1 MNPELCQRPAGE
13 PATLVP
19 VALAE
24 LRLRR
29 YWLAVGW
36 SLVLLIIY
44 LSLTPE
50 PVQLNVEQGD
60 KYGHVLA
67 YAALMSWF
75 ANIYDSRI
83 RRLQFALGFVALGI
97 ALEFVQGWTG
107 YRSFEL
113 ADMAADAAGVAVGW
127 VCADPRIPNYL
138 RWTERVLGRN

>member
-19 VALAE
+19 AE
-24 LRLRR
+24 LRLRG

-36 SLVLLIIY
+36 SLVLLIVY

-75 ANIYDSRI
+75 ANIYDNSV
-83 RRLQFALGFVALGI
+83 RRLQWALGFVALGI
-97 ALEFVQGWTG
+97 GLEFAQAWTG

-113 ADMAADAAGVAVGW
+113 ADMAADAAGVAAGW
-127 VCADPRIPNYL
+127 VCASPRIPNYL
-138 RWTERVLGRN
+138 RWTERLLGRA

>member
-1 MNPELCQRPAGE
+1 MNPDVCQRAAGE
-13 PATLVP
+13 LAAKKP
-19 VALAE
+19 VAIAK

-50 PVQLNVEQGD
+50 PVQLNVENGD
-60 KYGHVLA
+60 KYGHVFA

-75 ANIYDSRI
+75 ANIYDTSI

-97 ALEFVQGWTG
+97 ALEFAQAWTG

-113 ADMAADAAGVAVGW
+113 ADMAADAAGVAAGW
-127 VCADPRIPNYL
+127 VCAAPRIPNYL
-138 RWTERVLGRN
+138 RLTERLLGRN

>member
-1 MNPELCQRPAGE
+1 MNSDACQRPASE
-13 PATLVP
+13 LATPKPA
-19 VALAE
+19 ALTR

-36 SLVLLIIY
+36 SLVLVIIY

-50 PVQLNVEQGD
+50 PIQLNVEQGD
-60 KYGHVLA
+60 KYGHVFA

-75 ANIYDSRI
+75 ANIYDASI
-83 RRLQFALGFVALGI
+83 RRLQFALGFVALGV

-113 ADMAADAAGVAVGW
+113 ADMAADSAGVAAGW
-127 VCADPRIPNYL
+127 LCAAPRIPNYL
-138 RWTERVLGRN
+138 RWTERMLGRN

>member
-1 MNPELCQRPAGE
+1 MNPDVCQRSASE
-13 PATLVP
+13 PAILTP
-19 VALAE
+19 AE

-36 SLVLLIIY
+36 SLVFFIIY

-75 ANIYDSRI
+75 ANIYDSSI

-97 ALEFVQGWTG
+97 ALEFAQALTG

-127 VCADPRIPNYL
+127 VCAPPRIRNYL
-138 RWTERVLGRN
+138 RWTERMLGRA

>member
-1 MNPELCQRPAGE
+1 MNTDLCRQRAVKLANESQPA
-13 PATLVP
+13 PAK
-19 VALAE
+19 
-24 LRLRR
+24 LRLRH
-29 YWLAVGW
+29 YWLAAGW
-36 SLVLLIIY
+36 SLVFLIIY

-75 ANIYDSRI
+75 ANIYQLSL

-113 ADMAADAAGVAVGW
+113 ADMAADAAGVAAGW

-138 RWTERVLGRN
+138 RWTERMLARG